1 MRIVDNV
8 ICNLLDHLKRKI
20 IYEIVDNLRLERFIP
35 RMSSHPVSA
44 ERPRVPTAAE
54 ITEWIRERIRR
65 GRFVPGQ
72 RLVEVDIIRGT
83 GGSRSKVREAL
94 QRLEGEGLVTIEEF
108 CGASVR
114 SASIEEV
121 RQIYRARVALEG
133 LSAGDFTRHASA
145 DDRRRLRELHDEL
158 EACVAGGAPE
168 RFGRLNT
175 EWHQRIVAGSGNAVI
190 ADVLQ
195 RLNVPVHRLVFES
208 FYNAERL
215 RTAIADHRVILAAV
229 EAGDAEG
236 AEMAMRRHIEDGFEM
251 LSHID
256 HEVNG

>member
-1 MRIVDNV
+1 
-8 ICNLLDHLKRKI
+8 
-20 IYEIVDNLRLERFIP
+20 
-35 RMSSHPVSA
+35 MSSQPATADRS
-44 ERPRVPTAAE
+44 RPPTAVE
-54 ITEWIRERIRR
+54 ITDWIRERIRR

-114 SASIEEV
+114 SASLEEV

-133 LSAGDFTRHASA
+133 ISAGDFVRHASIE
-145 DDRRRLRELHDEL
+145 DRRRLRELHDEL
-158 EACVAGGAPE
+158 EACVSGAAPE

-175 EWHQRIVAGSGNAVI
+175 EWHHLIVAGSGNLVI

-195 RLNVPVHRLVFES
+195 RLNVPIHRLLFES

-215 RTAIADHRVILAAV
+215 RTAIDDHREILAAV
-229 EAGDAEG
+229 EANDVERAEG
-236 AEMAMRRHIEDGFEM
+236 AMRRHIEDGFKM
-251 LSHID
+251 LSSID
-256 HEVNG
+256 HELNG